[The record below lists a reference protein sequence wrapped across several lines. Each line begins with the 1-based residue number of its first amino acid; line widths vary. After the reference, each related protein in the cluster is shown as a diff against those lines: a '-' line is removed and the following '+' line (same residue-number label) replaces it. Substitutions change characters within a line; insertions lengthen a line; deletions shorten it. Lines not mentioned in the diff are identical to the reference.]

1 MKYATAKVVD
11 DTKALTSED
20 VVKAN
25 ANTNNAADGIEM
37 QPVAAKVDQKQQT
50 SVHVSKTA
58 AIILILAIGV
68 HALFEGIAFGL

>member
-1 MKYATAKVVD
+1 MKYATTKVVD

-37 QPVAAKVDQKQQT
+37 QPVADNAAKADQK
-50 SVHVSKTA
+50 
-58 AIILILAIGV
+58 
-68 HALFEGIAFGL
+68 

>member
-1 MKYATAKVVD
+1 MKYATTKVVD

-37 QPVAAKVDQKQQT
+37 QPVAATDGAAKADQK
-50 SVHVSKTA
+50 
-58 AIILILAIGV
+58 
-68 HALFEGIAFGL
+68 